1 VSPHIFRKD
10 LLKKIDG
17 EGGRSENNRKAIT
30 IYKKYN
36 YLKELDL
43 SEPLYSS
50 NFAYDNSHFGHFGL
64 NSFVP
69 EMQSLSFKN
78 IKILW
83 SLGENRRPPYFFT
96 NQKRDYDS
104 VKLLMFRKRPLIYV
118 NSKVPYD
125 ESLPPLASRRSGV
138 PGHSVL
144 V

>member
-1 VSPHIFRKD
+1 MSPHIFRKD

-36 YLKELDL
+36 YWKELDL

-64 NSFVP
+64 NYFVP
-69 EMQSLSFKN
+69 EMQSLSLSFKN

-83 SLGENRRPPYFFT
+83 GRTVDLPISLQIRNVIMTALNSRCF
-96 NQKRDYDS
+96 
-104 VKLLMFRKRPLIYV
+104 V
-118 NSKVPYD
+118 N
-125 ESLPPLASRRSGV
+125 
-138 PGHSVL
+138 VL
-144 V
+144 